1 MNYKI
6 LTPLILLFLVNPLYA
21 VDESGAVSDPI
32 NSGPSLAQEETVP
45 PLNVP
50 TNKVIDS
57 AAQSE
62 AGGKSVPFR
71 LVKTGVANS
80 ARALRYIPPT

>member
-1 MNYKI
+1 MNYYI

-21 VDESGAVSDPI
+21 VVESGDVSEPM
-32 NSGPSLAQEETVP
+32 NTGPSLAQEQTAS

-57 AAQSE
+57 AAESE
-62 AGGKSVPFR
+62 AG
-71 LVKTGVANS
+71 
-80 ARALRYIPPT
+80 